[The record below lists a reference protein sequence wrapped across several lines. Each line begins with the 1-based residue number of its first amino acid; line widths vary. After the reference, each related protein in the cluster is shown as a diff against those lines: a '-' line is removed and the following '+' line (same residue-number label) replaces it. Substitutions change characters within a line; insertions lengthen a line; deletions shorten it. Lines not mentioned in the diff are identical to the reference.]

1 MLSKNLISEYHN
13 NGVVVLRNII
23 SPYWIEQLSIG
34 IKKNFENPSQYK
46 CVYEKKDSQ
55 ELFFDDYCNWQ
66 RIKEYENFFLNLI

>member
-46 CVYEKKDSQ
+46 CVYEKKILRNYS
-55 ELFFDDYCNWQ
+55 LM
-66 RIKEYENFFLNLI
+66 ITVIGKE